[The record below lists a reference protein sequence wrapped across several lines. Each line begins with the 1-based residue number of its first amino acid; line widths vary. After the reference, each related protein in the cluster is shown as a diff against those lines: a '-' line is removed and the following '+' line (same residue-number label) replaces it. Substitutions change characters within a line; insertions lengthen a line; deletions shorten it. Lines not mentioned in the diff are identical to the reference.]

1 MPAGVEV
8 SVRFCNHPK
17 EPGSLTE
24 ECPDCRSHLVQVR
37 SFPCL
42 LLLKDR
48 TKPCL
53 IIAPKACFSLHVL
66 APVSSEVVFRSAA
79 EAFHA
84 AKSSEGWAVSSQQ
97 CLFPGHC
104 GCSFRRGQSKACG
117 SWEGE
122 WVPFSGLSRCQLLT
136 QAWGPWHTSR
146 VPPTHLRLVLTTSV
160 VRSWGNGHHSLALD
174 PDVSSVLLT
183 L

>member
-1 MPAGVEV
+1 MPAEVEV

-104 GCSFRRGQSKACG
+104 GCSFRRGQSKAWVAGRESG
-117 SWEGE
+117 S
-122 WVPFSGLSRCQLLT
+122 R
-136 QAWGPWHTSR
+136 
-146 VPPTHLRLVLTTSV
+146 
-160 VRSWGNGHHSLALD
+160 SLAS
-174 PDVSSVLLT
+174 PDVSCSPKPGGLGTPPACLPHT
-183 L
+183 